1 MSENTD
7 LKLKLKRL
15 ETLTKKIIKT
25 QGYNKEIEKVK
36 IIEEIIRE
44 QFSHENTRYSTS
56 KIR

>member
-1 MSENTD
+1 MSENTE

-15 ETLTKKIIKT
+15 ENLTESIIKT

-36 IIEEIIRE
+36 ILEELIRE
-44 QFSHENTRYSTS
+44 QFKNENTNNTIS